1 MSTQFFYSIPFANYQ
16 DTNFEHDLDIDR
28 LLATPVVGLETARV
42 IKKWRKRVASA
53 TQRLANARA
62 KYTATRST
70 EPRGLGNAFLQ
81 KGTEAASEFS
91 RLSIEFVS
99 IPTTLHNAI
108 EFATATDK
116 TRAKRA
122 ELRRVYSELALNAYN
137 KYIEEFYR
145 IQSPSRLL
153 SSDDEAYPL
162 LDKAHQAY
170 LAECDDIR
178 ARYLDEK
185 LDAFVIAKT
194 IF

>member
-1 MSTQFFYSIPFANYQ
+1 MSTQFFYSTPFANYQ

-28 LLATPVVGLETARV
+28 LLATPIIGLETARV

-62 KYTATRST
+62 KYAATPS
-70 EPRGLGNAFLQ
+70 
-81 KGTEAASEFS
+81 TEAASEFS

-108 EFATATDK
+108 QFATATDK

-122 ELRRVYSELALNAYN
+122 ELRRVYAELALNAYN